1 MKSKSGEDLKVG
13 DKIVYVTT
21 SYHWPFMRFGEIT
34 KITEGRLEQRFDY
47 RKQPYHYHIPGKI
60 EVLDTKGKKRF
71 TRGHLVYKLE
81 EVNKMFEEVK

>member
-1 MKSKSGEDLKVG
+1 MKSKVGSDLEVG

-21 SYHWPFMRFGEIT
+21 SYHWPFMRFGVIT
-34 KITEGRLEQRFDY
+34 KIIEGRLEQRDY
-47 RKQPYHYHIPGKI
+47 HKNPYFYHIPGKI
-60 EVLDTKGKKRF
+60 EILDTKGKKRF